1 MHAFLPAENFASF
14 SCSCGNC
21 WNRVTGKGVPDCYL
35 PSRQDIR
42 VAMHIYIYI
51 YIYIYSIESTFD
63 GKRLAYVLYSVFS
76 NYEHL

>member
-1 MHAFLPAENFASF
+1 MLSCRRKTSPAFLVAVETAGTESLGKEFQI
-14 SCSCGNC
+14 
-21 WNRVTGKGVPDCYL
+21 VTCLVGKISELQC
-35 PSRQDIR
+35 
-42 VAMHIYIYI
+42 IYIYI